1 MAVYHLKTP
10 LSKEDVSKLN
20 VGDTVYL
27 SGEIFTG
34 RSRIH
39 RYIFDENNVMPVDTA
54 KRNAMVHVGPIVT
67 IDENGKYELVSFMPT
82 SSLRFE
88 KWGAKSVSEW
98 GLRMIVGKT
107 TMGKETIEAMQKYG
121 CVHVSPQ
128 CVSPNLWQDSIKIQ
142 GVELFSE
149 LGSIEACWQME
160 LSELGPFIVDI
171 DTNGRCYFDEL
182 DVEVAKNR
190 ETALDAMG
198 VPKDFVPTKLY

>member
-190 ETALDAMG
+190 EAALDAMG